1 LQQVFNR
8 SIKQA
13 LDLYNGAVNSESDND
28 DNIENESHKYLNAV
42 LLNGSSVKT
51 TQYLINIETNPQNA
65 SSGLALSVGNV
76 GRLADIRNG
85 PDCLRHV
92 LPVAVLVQ
100 REGDVRRRTEVDRS
114 NSGRTQADVEIVDD
128 RSEELAD
135 VVHTLPLD
143 TARRVDNEHEID
155 DTRATCCRQVHY
167 VSMGACSADLWK

>member
-1 LQQVFNR
+1 
-8 SIKQA
+8 
-13 LDLYNGAVNSESDND
+13 
-28 DNIENESHKYLNAV
+28 
-42 LLNGSSVKT
+42 VKT
-51 TQYLINIETNPQNA
+51 VSPTSLVISFSGRSFTALIINYCEDDKIQHLKIQGTNFTDPQNT
-65 SSGLALSVGNV
+65 SPGLALCVGNV